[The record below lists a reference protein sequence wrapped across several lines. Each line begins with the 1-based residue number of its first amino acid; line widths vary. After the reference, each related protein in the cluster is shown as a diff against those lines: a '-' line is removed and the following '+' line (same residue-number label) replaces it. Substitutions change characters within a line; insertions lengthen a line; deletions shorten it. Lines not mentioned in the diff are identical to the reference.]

1 LTAEASVGEAVG
13 AVINGVET
21 PAFIIDEGRIV
32 EAIDVVKGVVADTG
46 CHLLY
51 ALKAQASAD
60 ALRVMRGRVGGF
72 AASSLFEAELARS
85 VLREEGSVHITT
97 PGFRPDEM
105 PYLNE
110 LCDYVS
116 LNSLSQ
122 LDRFIPVLTKAST
135 GLRVNPELSLVK
147 DARFDPCRAHSKLG
161 VPIRQ
166 LARVADSDPE
176 ALSGVA
182 GIHLHSNCDSRSFEP
197 LLKTVRRVS
206 KKIDALLHQVS
217 WVNLGGGYLFSR
229 QANTEPLCE
238 AIGLLSGRYGVEVFI
253 EPGAAL
259 VREAG
264 CLVSTVIDLAR
275 NGGETLAFLDTT
287 VNHMPEVYEYQFEPD
302 VVGHLDSGGFRH
314 RLVGSTCL
322 AGDAFGRYAF
332 PAPLEIG
339 SRVVF
344 SGMGAYTM
352 VKAHMF
358 NGVNLPNIYSVT
370 ETGDLVL
377 RKQFTYRD
385 FASNC
390 GEEADAS
397 L

>member
-1 LTAEASVGEAVG
+1 
-13 AVINGVET
+13 
-21 PAFIIDEGRIV
+21 
-32 EAIDVVKGVVADTG
+32 
-46 CHLLY
+46 
-51 ALKAQASAD
+51 
-60 ALRVMRGRVGGF
+60 M
-72 AASSLFEAELARS
+72 
-85 VLREEGSVHITT
+85 LREEGSVHITT
-97 PGFRPDEM
+97 PGFRPDEI
-105 PYLNE
+105 PRLNE

-122 LDRFIPVLTKAST
+122 LDRFIPALTEASV
-135 GLRVNPELSLVK
+135 GLRVNPELSFVK
-147 DARFDPCRAHSKLG
+147 DARYDPCRAHSKLG

-166 LARVADSDPE
+166 LACVADSDPE

-206 KKIDALLHQVS
+206 RKIDALLHQVS
-217 WVNLGGGYLFSR
+217 WVNLGGGYLFSQ
-229 QANTEPLCE
+229 QAKVEPLCE
-238 AIGLLSGRYGVEVFI
+238 AIGLLSDRYGVKVFI

-259 VREAG
+259 VRDAG
-264 CLVSTVIDLAR
+264 CLVSTVVDLAR

-287 VNHMPEVYEYQFEPD
+287 VNHMPEVYEYQYQPD
-302 VVGHLDSGGFRH
+302 VVGHLDKGGFRH

-322 AGDAFGRYAF
+322 AGDTFGHYAF
-332 PAPLEIG
+332 ETPLEIG

-344 SGMGAYTM
+344 AGVGAYTM

-358 NGVNLPNIYSVT
+358 NGVNLPTIYSAT